1 MERKLSQL
9 VERLKGAYQDR
20 LVAVI
25 LYGSAAGGDHHPRFS
40 DLNVLCV
47 VKEISP
53 RELAEAGPILRWWR
67 EHGNPAP
74 LLLSAEEARN
84 ATDCFAIEFH
94 DIQERRRVLYGE
106 DVVGGIEI
114 DECFYR
120 AQVEHELR
128 AKLLRLRQKAAGVL
142 ADKELLRGLLADSVS
157 TFCVLFR
164 HALRLA
170 GHDLPYPGEVQ
181 PAELGHVEED
191 ARLVARFA
199 PRHVGASNT
208 AHVRGNVPEHLAL
221 RGRAIR
227 AAHLHDIARG
237 PDVRKRG
244 AHVIIGHHALRGLAA
259 SLQDQFLIGHHADRA
274 PR

>member
-106 DVVGGIEI
+106 DVVGGI
-114 DECFYR
+114 
-120 AQVEHELR
+120 
-128 AKLLRLRQKAAGVL
+128 
-142 ADKELLRGLLADSVS
+142 
-157 TFCVLFR
+157 
-164 HALRLA
+164 
-170 GHDLPYPGEVQ
+170 
-181 PAELGHVEED
+181 
-191 ARLVARFA
+191 
-199 PRHVGASNT
+199 
-208 AHVRGNVPEHLAL
+208 
-221 RGRAIR
+221 
-227 AAHLHDIARG
+227 
-237 PDVRKRG
+237 
-244 AHVIIGHHALRGLAA
+244 
-259 SLQDQFLIGHHADRA
+259 
-274 PR
+274 